1 MSNDKLMDICQEAI
15 EQIVK
20 RLREEG
26 KSDDE
31 ILDKVKKIDYTK
43 MIRDASQ
50 VSSEITVEYF
60 KSHMYEI
67 AYEERLKTDEFLAHQ
82 NLIWGR
88 CFATSQAMYVMAVEA
103 AEIYCEF
110 VTNDLTDE
118 EIIPKQFK
126 FLALQHMQA
135 RACQEFLEIL
145 YLMRFGFADGAYARW
160 RSMYELCCC
169 AQFISTQDEQIAKQ
183 YVEQSQTENQ
193 KYTWTKGAKDK
204 DGNELKISTF
214 NKIQELANENDVL
227 NDAWKKQYKL
237 ACFVTHASPQ
247 GTFKRLA
254 NGPKTNAIPVGHS
267 DYGITTAAEHSAI
280 ALQWITSIL
289 LSVYRN
295 LEAISII
302 KAMSEWVEVIRD
314 YYFTTAKEEFSEKTD
329 IEEKKDGT

>member
-1 MSNDKLMDICQEAI
+1 MSNDMLMDICRKAI
-15 EQIVK
+15 EQNIK
-20 RLREEG
+20 RLQKEG
-26 KSDDE
+26 KSDSE
-31 ILDKVKKIDYTK
+31 ILNEIQKTDYEEIFKNISEVKSKD
-43 MIRDASQ
+43 
-50 VSSEITVEYF
+50 TVEYF
-60 KSHMYEI
+60 KNHMYEI
-67 AYEERLKTDEFLAHQ
+67 SYEEQLKTDEFIAHH
-82 NLIWGR
+82 NRIWGK
-88 CFATSQAMYVMAVEA
+88 CFAASQAMYTMAVEA
-103 AEIYCEF
+103 AEMYSEF
-110 VTNDLTDE
+110 VSKDLTHE
-118 EIIPKQFK
+118 KIFPKQFK

-204 DGNELKISTF
+204 DGHELKISTF
-214 NKIQELANENDVL
+214 NQIQSLVHKNDKINDIW
-227 NDAWKKQYKL
+227 NKQYKL
-237 ACFVTHASPQ
+237 ACLVTHASPQ

-254 NGPKTNAIPVGHS
+254 NGPNTNVIPVGHS

-280 ALQWITSIL
+280 SLQWITSIF

-314 YYFTTAKEEFSEKTD
+314 YYFTTAKEEFGEKTD